1 MNKKKFIRIAIILAI
16 LSLVWVILTPIL
28 FPDTQADA
36 VQTAAHRGFY
46 APNFTLQT
54 PQGVTHTLADYQG
67 SPVLVFFWA
76 SWCSVCKSAMPG
88 LEAVYQEYSPQGFR
102 ILAVNTTN
110 QDTLSAAEAYF
121 QSQRYTFTMLL
132 DQDGAV
138 ADLYR
143 MRAVPTSVLIDPEG
157 RVTDVIIGSGISA
170 GFLRAR
176 LDTLFIKSEE

>member
-1 MNKKKFIRIAIILAI
+1 LKKKRFLSAAFLLIL
-16 LSLVWVILTPIL
+16 LSLVWITLTPVF
-28 FPDTQADA
+28 FPNTQADA
-36 VQTAAHRGFY
+36 AQTAVHRGFY
-46 APNFTLQT
+46 APDFTLET

-67 SPVLVFFWA
+67 KPVLVFFWA

-88 LEAVYQEYSPQGFR
+88 LEAVYQDYSPQGFR

-110 QDTLSAAEAYF
+110 QDTLSTAEAYF
-121 QSQRYTFTMLL
+121 QSQRYAFTMLL

-157 RVTDVIIGSGISA
+157 RVTDVIIGSGISE

-176 LDTLFIKSEE
+176 LESLLMKSEE